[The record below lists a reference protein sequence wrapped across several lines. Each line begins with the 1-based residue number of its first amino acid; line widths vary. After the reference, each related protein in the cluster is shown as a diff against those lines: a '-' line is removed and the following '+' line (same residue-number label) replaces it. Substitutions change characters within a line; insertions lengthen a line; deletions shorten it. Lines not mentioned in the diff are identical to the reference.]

1 VSRLPGADAIKTV
14 AAVRA
19 ALRELEP
26 GLPPGVRFRIVADE
40 SIELGAHLR
49 DLLLRGGIAFAA
61 VTIVLALLL
70 RNARAVA
77 LVMARAAVAVAGT
90 ALGLFL
96 LDIPANLLTLAG
108 LGMGIG
114 ILVHNGVIVVSRLG
128 TQPDTPDGRT
138 TAARKILPAVVGS
151 TMTTGIVLLPFLYL
165 QGDARAAFVP
175 FAAAFALA
183 LAVAVVSAVLL
194 VPALGH
200 GHGIRQ
206 AHWPRAR
213 RAYTRMVIG
222 LVR

>member
-1 VSRLPGADAIKTV
+1 M
-14 AAVRA
+14 
-19 ALRELEP
+19 
-26 GLPPGVRFRIVADE
+26 
-40 SIELGAHLR
+40 
-49 DLLLRGGIAFAA
+49 
-61 VTIVLALLL
+61 TIVLALLL

-77 LVMARAAVAVAGT
+77 LVMASAAVAVAGT

-96 LDIPANLLTLAG
+96 LGIPANLLTLAG

-128 TQPDTPDGRT
+128 TQPDTPDGRAI
-138 TAARKILPAVVGS
+138 AARRILPAVVGS

-183 LAVAVVSAVLL
+183 LGWSVVSAVLL
-194 VPALGH
+194 VPALGQ
-200 GHGIRQ
+200 GHGVRQ

-213 RAYTRMVIG
+213 APVHADGGVAAAMALGNARRHVSSCSACCRG
-222 LVR
+222 RS